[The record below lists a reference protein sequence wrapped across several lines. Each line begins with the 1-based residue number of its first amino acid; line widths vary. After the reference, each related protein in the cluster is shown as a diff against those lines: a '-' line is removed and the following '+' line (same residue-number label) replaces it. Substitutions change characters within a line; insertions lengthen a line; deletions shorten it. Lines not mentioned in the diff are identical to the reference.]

1 MCDMCEFAAAGDE
14 PPPRVFTA
22 SGDAAIGKFAVGD
35 ALIEGAKILQAAA
48 SVNAS
53 DAASCR
59 RDRPD
64 RDPRLLVEIS
74 RA

>member
-48 SVNAS
+48 SLNAS
-53 DAASCR
+53 DAAVV
-59 RDRPD
+59 DATGQIVIPGF
-64 RDPRLLVEIS
+64 L
-74 RA
+74 